1 MEIRYN
7 RVVDKKFMIVSQL
20 EEEVSLFEIE
30 MLEQNTLRQQ
40 LAMSLVISD
49 GRPEFW
55 YDITN
60 LLPLESWLKFK
71 KIGSDLFEKMLDEV
85 VLSHLEVGEYLLKT
99 ESLSL
104 DPSLIFVNMETNQHY
119 FCYLPGQKTQPN
131 SSKSTICGFLESLLS
146 IIDFQN
152 KDFVSEIY
160 HMLELLQQTDGSY
173 QSLQNCLQRE
183 REKREKHVHSIIIEE
198 SEPILQKEKS
208 GKEFLDQQKSKVI
221 EGIMSKW
228 KEWTDWSLELKM
240 PLFKTGTRTILKHKK
255 KNRVN
260 KPNTVILK
268 EETCERPVPIIDFD
282 QEFGVVGELVY
293 LGEDGYPAIEVGS
306 EKITIGNNEQIA
318 DVVIEDVTISKIH
331 ALIEYIGGDYFLED
345 LNSVYGTFI
354 NGERLGYLE
363 RRKLFSEDV
372 VHFAKAKYRFH

>member
-1 MEIRYN
+1 MEIRCN
-7 RVVDKKFMIVSQL
+7 RVADKKFMIISQL

-30 MLEQNTLRQQ
+30 MLEQNTLKQQ
-40 LAMSLVISD
+40 LQLSFVISD
-49 GRPEFW
+49 GLPEFW

-71 KIGSDLFEKMLDEV
+71 KIGNDLFEKMLDEL
-85 VLSHLEVGEYLLKT
+85 VLSHLEVCEYLLKT
-99 ESLSL
+99 ESLFL
-104 DPSLIFVNMETNQHY
+104 NPSMIFVNMETDQHY
-119 FCYLPGQKTQPN
+119 FCYLPGQVAQTN
-131 SSKSTICGFLESLLS
+131 ASKSSICGFLESLLS

-152 KDFVSEIY
+152 KDFVSGIY

-173 QSLQNCLQRE
+173 LSLKYCIQK
-183 REKREKHVHSIIIEE
+183 EKEKKEIQFRSLIIEE
-198 SEPILQKEKS
+198 QEAVPQKEKS
-208 GKEFLDQQKSKVI
+208 GMDFLEKQKNQI
-221 EGIMSKW
+221 LERLLFKW
-228 KEWTDWSLELKM
+228 KEWTDWSLELKN
-240 PLFKTGTRTILKHKK
+240 PLFKREKK
-255 KNRVN
+255 KV
-260 KPNTVILK
+260 NTVILK
-268 EETCERPVPIIDFD
+268 EETCERPMPIIDFD

-293 LGEDGYPAIEVGS
+293 LGEDGYPAIEVGN

-318 DVVIEDVTISKIH
+318 DVVIADSTISKIH

-363 RRKLFSEDV
+363 RRKLFSDDV